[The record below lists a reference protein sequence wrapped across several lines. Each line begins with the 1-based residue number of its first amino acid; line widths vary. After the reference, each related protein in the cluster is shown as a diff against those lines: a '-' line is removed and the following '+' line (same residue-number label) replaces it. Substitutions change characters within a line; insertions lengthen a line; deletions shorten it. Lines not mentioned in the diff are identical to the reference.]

1 MEKNVVYKVTKSS
14 RTQLSKKEILSGG
27 AKMGRS
33 CEQTGPDGLIRKS
46 VPKKVWISVL
56 RKMTDIKLYMV
67 VVMSEYVRHSLMS

>member
-1 MEKNVVYKVTKSS
+1 
-14 RTQLSKKEILSGG
+14 
-27 AKMGRS
+27 MGRS